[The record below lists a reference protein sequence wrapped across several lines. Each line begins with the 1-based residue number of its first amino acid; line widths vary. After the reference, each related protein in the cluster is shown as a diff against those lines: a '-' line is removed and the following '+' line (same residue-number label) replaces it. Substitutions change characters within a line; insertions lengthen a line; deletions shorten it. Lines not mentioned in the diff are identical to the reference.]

1 MVRKG
6 YRNCSIP
13 EKLYEE
19 LETYVEKS
27 NGKYVSIAETVREA
41 IREFL
46 EKEDSL
52 ESVVLVLFS
61 ERDFQVYL
69 RTAKSILT

>member
-6 YRNCSIP
+6 YRNLSIP
-13 EKLYEE
+13 EQLYKE

-27 NGKYVSIAETVREA
+27 NGRYVSVSETTREA

-46 EKEDSL
+46 EK
-52 ESVVLVLFS
+52 
-61 ERDFQVYL
+61 Q
-69 RTAKSILT
+69 KNK